1 MPDSKQLSLNDTIPQ
16 TLVGGVPVSRTT
28 LDEALSHAPRLIAA
42 DGGADTALAFDL
54 VPDLVIGDLD
64 SISAAAR
71 EAFSDRLCHLAEQD
85 STDFAKAL
93 RTCPASLTIG
103 VGFIGARVDHFLAN
117 LTEIARNGANCIL
130 LGDDDCLCVCLDDM
144 QLDLEAGTRV
154 SLWPLGPVTGTST
167 GLRWPIDGIAMSPTT
182 RVGTSNEALGPVT
195 LTLSGG
201 PMVLILPATA
211 LTVLLKSLDS
221 APRPRA
227 SAPL

>member
-1 MPDSKQLSLNDTIPQ
+1 LPDSKQPSLKYNISQ
-16 TLVGGVPVSRTT
+16 TLVGGAPVSRAT

-42 DGGADTALAFDL
+42 DGGADTALAYDL
-54 VPDLVIGDLD
+54 VPDVVVGDLD

-71 EAFSDRLCHLAEQD
+71 AAFADRLVHIAEQD

-103 VGFIGARVDHFLAN
+103 VGFIGARIDHFLAN
-117 LTEIARNGANCIL
+117 LTEIARNGPDCIL
-130 LGDDDCLCVCLDDM
+130 LGEDDCLCLCPKTIA
-144 QLDLEAGTRV
+144 LDLEPGTRV
-154 SLWPLGPVTGTST
+154 SLWPLGTVRGTST
-167 GLRWPIDGIAMSPTT
+167 GLRWPIDGIEMSPET

-201 PMVLILPATA
+201 SMVLILPAGA
-211 LTVLLKSLDS
+211 LSVLVKSLDR